1 MFEEKDVFALYIN
14 NVPYLD
20 SNIPFKKK
28 KKIHDFIGSEIL
40 RIARTTRY
48 MINMVLLIILLS
60 SSFNN

>member
-1 MFEEKDVFALYIN
+1 MFDEKDVFALYIN

>member
-28 KKIHDFIGSEIL
+28 KKNS
-40 RIARTTRY
+40 
-48 MINMVLLIILLS
+48 
-60 SSFNN
+60 

>member
-1 MFEEKDVFALYIN
+1 MFNEKDVFPLYIN

-28 KKIHDFIGSEIL
+28 KIHDLIGSEIL

>member
-28 KKIHDFIGSEIL
+28 KKF
-40 RIARTTRY
+40 
-48 MINMVLLIILLS
+48 MISLVQK
-60 SSFNN
+60 FYV

>member
-1 MFEEKDVFALYIN
+1 MFDEKDVFPLYIN
-14 NVPYLD
+14 SVPYLD

-28 KKIHDFIGSEIL
+28 NHDLIGSEIL
-40 RIARTTRY
+40 RIARTTKY